1 MCISLCEKREITVIA
16 NEQSIESC
24 TVAYLVVFRDL
35 NTVHPGVYVQLGERQ
50 TPCLGRLEGAEG
62 ALAVVPQPGEGVQAA
77 ASILPLHLQQP
88 LLLQGAGVPH
98 HRSGPDHRKG
108 RGSSGERLVTSC
120 VRDHRDG
127 RQFAFPMAVHHLPGC
142 PRYAGAGD
150 TASEP

>member
-1 MCISLCEKREITVIA
+1 MIA

-77 ASILPLHLQQP
+77 ASIPHSTCSSLSCSRVRACLTT
-88 LLLQGAGVPH
+88 GVAPTT
-98 HRSGPDHRKG
+98 G
-108 RGSSGERLVTSC
+108 RDEV
-120 VRDHRDG
+120 
-127 RQFAFPMAVHHLPGC
+127 AV
-142 PRYAGAGD
+142 
-150 TASEP
+150 ASVW